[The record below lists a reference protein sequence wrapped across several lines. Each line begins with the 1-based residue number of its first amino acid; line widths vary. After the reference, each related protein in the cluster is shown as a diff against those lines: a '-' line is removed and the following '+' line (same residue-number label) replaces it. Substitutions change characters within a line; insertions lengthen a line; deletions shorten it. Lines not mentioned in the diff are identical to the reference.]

1 MLRFAT
7 YLAVILVLGSTTPPA
22 GAVGEFVCPPCSC
35 GADAAVHDAPG
46 RCPACGMPLVP
57 KEEVQTV
64 AILLYD
70 GVQIIDYAGP
80 YEVFGQAGF
89 RVVTVSDNGQAVTTA
104 MGMKVTPDYSLASSP
119 QPTILLIP
127 GGNAEEAYG
136 DPKVIDWVRAK
147 AAGASHVLSVCNG
160 AFILARAG
168 LLDGLKATTFFPLLG
183 ELRTFAPKV
192 EVVTDQRFV
201 DNGKII
207 TSAGLSSGIDAALYL
222 VGKIRGVGEAE
233 RLALHLEYD
242 WRPEAGF
249 ARGALAER
257 LLPRLSEPEGATVE
271 LLGTHGDR
279 DRWETRVRVTTAMPA
294 AELRKHFDA
303 QLALLPGWTRA
314 GNDGGGAATGTAW
327 RFADERGAPWRC
339 AIRVEPEATATQALT
354 VSFAIQKGNTGTQYS
369 IR

>member
-1 MLRFAT
+1 MLRIAT
-7 YLAVILVLGSTTPPA
+7 LLALVLVFVSSAAPA
-22 GAVGEFVCPPCSC
+22 RAAGEFVCPPCSC
-35 GADAAVHDAPG
+35 GADGEVHDAPG
-46 RCPACGMPLVP
+46 RCSRCGMELVR
-57 KEEVQTV
+57 KSEVQTV

-119 QPTILLIP
+119 QPTILLVP
-127 GGNAEEAYG
+127 GGDAEAAYG
-136 DPKVIDWVRAK
+136 DPLVVDWVRAK
-147 AAGASHVLSVCNG
+147 AAGANHVLSVCNG

-168 LLDGLKATTFFPLLG
+168 LLDGLKATTFYPLLG

-192 EVVTDQRFV
+192 QVLTDQRFV

-222 VGKIRGVGEAE
+222 VGKIRGEGAVE

-242 WRPEAGF
+242 WRPDAGF

-279 DRWETRVRVTTAMPA
+279 DRWETRVRVTTAMAA
-294 AELRKHFDA
+294 AELLKHLDGQVA
-303 QLALLPGWTRA
+303 KLSGWTRA
-314 GNDGGGAATGTAW
+314 AEGSKAAATRSAW
-327 RFADERGAPWRC
+327 RFADEHGAPWTC
-339 AIRVEPEATATQALT
+339 AIRVESDSSAAPALAVT
-354 VSFAIQKGNTGTQYS
+354 VALQKGA
-369 IR
+369 

>member
-1 MLRFAT
+1 MLRIACL
-7 YLAVILVLGSTTPPA
+7 LAVILVLAATAPPTA
-22 GAVGEFVCPPCSC
+22 ATGEYVCPPCSC
-35 GADAAVHDAPG
+35 GADAETHNAPG
-46 RCPACGMPLVP
+46 RCSACGMAFVR
-57 KEEVQTV
+57 KTEVQTV

-104 MGMKVTPDYSLASSP
+104 MGMKVTPDFSLANSP
-119 QPTILLIP
+119 QPTILLVP
-127 GGNAEEAYG
+127 GGDAETAYG
-136 DPKVIDWVRAK
+136 DPLVIDWVRAK
-147 AAGASHVLSVCNG
+147 AAGANQVLSVCNG

-168 LLDGLKATTFFPLLG
+168 LLDGLKATTFYPLLG

-222 VGKIRGVGEAE
+222 VGKIRGQGEAE

-257 LLPRLSEPEGATVE
+257 LLPRLSEPEGAKVE
-271 LLGTHGDR
+271 LLGTRGDR
-279 DRWETRVRVTTAMPA
+279 DRWETRVRVTTALSA
-294 AELRKHFDA
+294 ADLLKHFDA
-303 QLALLPGWTRA
+303 QIARLAGWTPS
-314 GNDGGGAATGTAW
+314 GGSEPGAHTVGMW
-327 RFADERGAPWRC
+327 KFADERAAPWTC
-339 AIRVEPEATATQALT
+339 AVHVEKDAALANSLAVSVTIARAAGVRTA
-354 VSFAIQKGNTGTQYS
+354 
-369 IR
+369 R